1 MSQRCYRCC
10 RSSGVVVGPHDEV
23 LEATATAR
31 TLGLV
36 RGSRIAVPELLQL
49 VRSVRR
55 EGDGHIVDLQI
66 NRGARVASTY
76 LTARVAPLDESLI
89 LILADDQTAARRIE
103 ETRRDFVAN
112 ISHELKTPIGAISL
126 LAEAVED
133 AADDP
138 AAVRK
143 FASRMG
149 IESARLADLVG
160 QIIELSRLQA
170 DNPLLHPEV
179 VDIDEVL
186 SDAVDRRRMDAER
199 HRITLTVA
207 GAAGT
212 RVLGSAR
219 QLGVAVGN
227 LVENAIVYSDPGARV
242 VVAAHVQ
249 ARSDDDY
256 VEITVSDNG
265 IGIPAAELDRIFERF
280 YRVDY
285 ARSRANG
292 GTGLGLAIVKH
303 IAAIHGGDVTVWS
316 QVGHG
321 STFTLKIPA
330 HLHEAAPAVSEHAT
344 STDRQRP
351 ISRSPERQEINQM
364 TRVLVIE
371 DEESYL
377 EALSYMLSKEG
388 FEVIEAR
395 DGAAGIAEFDRH
407 GADIVL
413 LDLMMPGLPGTEVC
427 RQLRLRG
434 AVPVIMLTA
443 RDTEVDKVVGLELGA
458 DDYVT
463 KPFSHREL
471 VARIRAVL
479 RRGQDTELVPDVI
492 EAAGVR
498 MDVERHEVS
507 VNGERI
513 TLALK
518 EFELLE
524 MLLRNAGRVMTR
536 GQLIDRI
543 WGADYVGDT
552 KTLDVHVKRLRT
564 KLEPDPANPRYLS
577 PSEALATSS
586 RAEVSSRTVSSQL
599 GIWLRSADLRRWM
612 RRRRL
617 SVAY

>member
-1 MSQRCYRCC
+1 MRALGRTRRQLVEGRSSDPYYLRVSPIWVAIVALVVGLGIGVLLAWAALRT
-10 RSSGVVVGPHDEV
+10 RREEPSPTFDVAEPVVPAGVAEVLSVLPSSGVVVGPHDEV

-55 EGDGHIVDLQI
+55 GGDGRMVDLQI
-66 NRGARVASTY
+66 NRGVRVASTY

-89 LILADDQTAARRIE
+89 LILADDQTAARRID

-149 IESARLADLVG
+149 IESARLADLVS

-170 DNPLLHPEV
+170 DDPLVHPEV

-199 HRITLTVA
+199 TRITLTVA
-207 GAAGT
+207 GIAGT

-219 QLGVAVGN
+219 QLRVAVGN
-227 LVENAIVYSDPGARV
+227 LVENAMVYSDPGARV

-265 IGIPAAELDRIFERF
+265 IGIPAVELDRIFERF

-303 IAAIHGGDVTVWS
+303 IAAIHGGDVSVWS
-316 QVGHG
+316 QVGQG

-330 HLHEAAPAVSEHAT
+330 HLHDVAPAVPEQAT
-344 STDRQRP
+344 STDRQLDQP
-351 ISRSPERQEINQM
+351 THERQEINQ
-364 TRVLVIE
+364 
-371 DEESYL
+371 
-377 EALSYMLSKEG
+377 
-388 FEVIEAR
+388 
-395 DGAAGIAEFDRH
+395 
-407 GADIVL
+407 
-413 LDLMMPGLPGTEVC
+413 
-427 RQLRLRG
+427 
-434 AVPVIMLTA
+434 
-443 RDTEVDKVVGLELGA
+443 
-458 DDYVT
+458 
-463 KPFSHREL
+463 
-471 VARIRAVL
+471 
-479 RRGQDTELVPDVI
+479 
-492 EAAGVR
+492 
-498 MDVERHEVS
+498 
-507 VNGERI
+507 
-513 TLALK
+513 
-518 EFELLE
+518 
-524 MLLRNAGRVMTR
+524 
-536 GQLIDRI
+536 
-543 WGADYVGDT
+543 
-552 KTLDVHVKRLRT
+552 
-564 KLEPDPANPRYLS
+564 
-577 PSEALATSS
+577 
-586 RAEVSSRTVSSQL
+586 
-599 GIWLRSADLRRWM
+599 
-612 RRRRL
+612 
-617 SVAY
+617 